1 VSVVFLYTEQHQP
14 PAPFLLVNVLKPGE
28 AAEGIADQPAQ
39 VDSAADRT
47 ILPMSLIERLQLTP
61 SGKSTFS
68 GLGGHEVT
76 LELYRVEIIVSR
88 LRPREIEVAA
98 HPEEPLIL
106 LGRDFLNQFRI
117 FLDGP
122 GNRLQIADP

>member
-1 VSVVFLYTEQHQP
+1 MSVVFLYAQQRQP
-14 PAPFLLVNVLKPGE
+14 PAPFLLVNILKPGTT
-28 AAEGIADQPAQ
+28 AEGIAEQPAQ

-47 ILPMSLIERLQLTP
+47 ILPVSLIEQLDLSP
-61 SGKSTFS
+61 SGSSVFS
-68 GLGGHEVT
+68 GLGGYEVE
-76 LELYRVEIIVSR
+76 LQLYRVEIVVAQ

-98 HPEEPLIL
+98 HPDEPLIL

-122 GNRLQIADP
+122 GQRLHIVDQ